1 LPCYAGSK
9 KQFLFF
15 IMSFYQNLSTMLFD
29 LSKKI
34 SLIVLAMLGFT
45 AIAFSQN
52 TVTGTV
58 KDKDGAPI
66 SGISV
71 LVKGTKAGTSTNSQ
85 GVFSFSNLAPGATLV
100 ISGAGYTQQEIKV
113 TGSEPI
119 DVTLQTSIGGLNEVV
134 VIGYGSVRKKD
145 VTGSVGKLNN
155 ANFNQ
160 GAVTNGVE
168 ALQGKVAGVAITP
181 PGGDPNGKAQI
192 RIRGI
197 GSIQGNS
204 DPLIVVDGVQG
215 IDLNTIPP
223 TEIESYDILKDASA
237 TAIYGSRGAN
247 GVVLVTT
254 KKGRSGAPRVEY
266 NTFVATESVANTV
279 DLMSAAD
286 VKAYFAKNNPLL
298 DGGASTDWVDAI
310 SRTGFT
316 HSHSLAI
323 SGGTDKTNYRGAVT
337 YYNREGVLL
346 NSGKDNLN
354 ARLSIQQ
361 KALSNKLDIQF
372 NAIYNV
378 VNRKF
383 IDYGGDIANVTI
395 SGVGQESL
403 NPFLFA
409 YSMNPT
415 NPIYDNSP
423 TNRYGG
429 YFQPNQYASQN
440 PVAFLEQI
448 YNRGRENN
456 FNGSGRLEYELF
468 KDFKVFVFGSQ
479 NNINTVNDFA
489 SPTTAY
495 NTSLG
500 YAKKG
505 NINERNLLGNTGITY
520 RKAAGDHSFDVIGVY
535 EYFKNTKDEFS
546 VAVTDL
552 RYDNVLDNNL
562 SLGGTIVQGF
572 PKSSKEEYNI
582 VSFLGRVNYNYAGKY
597 YLTASVRRDG
607 SSKLGL
613 NNKWGTFPSVSAA
626 WALSKESFLQNSR
639 NWLSDLKLRVGYGV
653 TGNQNGISPTLSQK
667 LLGFGAPTL
676 VNGVVVTPTII
687 TQNANSDLKW
697 EKKAQFNAGIDF
709 TILNSRLSGSVD
721 YYSGKTTDLLYE
733 FAVDPALFDG
743 AGTLTANAGE
753 MTNKGVE
760 VSLSS
765 PLIKKQDF
773 QLNIGANISFNTNKI
788 ENINGQ
794 ASDKNGN
801 IVQLSQPSRVN
812 WGNIYGRGLSFSNVT
827 VLEPGYAMGTLY
839 VPHYIGKNAA
849 GEPQIESDN
858 VDKFI
863 HIKALPKFIYGFS
876 LNPRYKHLDAAINFR
891 GSYGGKIYNGTL
903 TNLNNE
909 GRLAD
914 GDNVYAGAVTD
925 GFKKPQ
931 ISDFFVESSSFLRLD
946 NMSIGYNIPLSSGSA
961 FKSLR
966 VFVAGNNIFIITN
979 YKGTDP
985 EVAAD
990 GKNMNIENI
999 NVYPKNRVFSL
1010 GLNVGF

>member
-1 LPCYAGSK
+1 MPLALVK
-9 KQFLFF
+9 KVGLF
-15 IMSFYQNLSTMLFD
+15 
-29 LSKKI
+29 
-34 SLIVLAMLGFT
+34 VLAILGST
-45 AIAFSQN
+45 AIAWAQN
-52 TVTGTV
+52 SVSGTV
-58 KDKDGAPI
+58 KDTDGAPI
-66 SGISV
+66 AGVSV
-71 LVKGTKAGTSTNSQ
+71 IVKGTNTGTSTNAM
-85 GVFSFSNLAPGATLV
+85 GVFRFSNQASGVTLLITSSGYAP
-100 ISGAGYTQQEIKV
+100 QEIKV
-113 TGSEPI
+113 SGFDPIELILQPSMGS
-119 DVTLQTSIGGLNEVV
+119 LNEVV

-145 VTGSVGKLNN
+145 VTGSVGRLNST
-155 ANFNQ
+155 NFNQ
-160 GAVTNGVE
+160 GAVTNGIE

-181 PGGDPNGKAQI
+181 AGGDPNGKAQI

-223 TEIESYDILKDASA
+223 TEIESFDILKDASA

-254 KKGRSGAPRVEY
+254 KKGKSGAPRLEY
-266 NTFVATESVANTV
+266 NTFIATESVANTV
-279 DLMSAAD
+279 DLMSATD

-298 DGGASTDWVDAI
+298 DGGASTDWVNAI

-316 HSHSLAI
+316 HNHSLAM
-323 SGGTDKTNYRGAVT
+323 SGGSDKFNYRGALT
-337 YYNREGVLL
+337 YFNKEGVLL
-346 NSGKDNLN
+346 NSGKENVN
-354 ARLSIQQ
+354 ARLSINQ
-361 KALSNKLDIQF
+361 KAINNKLDIQL
-372 NAIYNV
+372 NVIYNMAK
-378 VNRKF
+378 RRF
-383 IDYGGDIANVTI
+383 IDYGSETNNSTI

-415 NPIYDNSP
+415 NPIYDPSP
-423 TNRYGG
+423 TNLYGG

-456 FNGSGRLEYELF
+456 FNGSARLEYSLTN
-468 KDFKVFVFGSQ
+468 DLKVFVFGSQ
-479 NNINTVNDFA
+479 NNISTVNDFA
-489 SPTTAY
+489 SPTTAF

-505 NINERNLLGNTGITY
+505 NINETNLLGNTGLNFRRTF
-520 RKAAGDHSFDVIGVY
+520 GEHSFDAVGAY
-535 EYFKNTKDEFS
+535 EYFQNTKDEFS

-552 RYDNVLDNNL
+552 RYNNVLNNNL
-562 SLGGTIVQGF
+562 NLGGTVVQGF
-572 PKSSKEEYNI
+572 PKSNKEEYNI
-582 VSFLGRVNYNYAGKY
+582 ISFLGRVNYNYGGKY
-597 YLTASVRRDG
+597 YLTASLRRDG

-613 NNKWGTFPSVSAA
+613 NNRWGTFPSVSAA
-626 WALSKESFLQNSR
+626 WALSKENFMNGSAR
-639 NWLSDLKLRVGYGV
+639 WLNDLKVRVGYGV

-667 LLGFGAPTL
+667 LIGFGAPTL
-676 VNGVVVTPTII
+676 SNGVVVTPTII
-687 TQNANSDLKW
+687 TQNSNSDLRW

-709 TILNSRLSGSVD
+709 AVINNKLSVSVD

-733 FAVDPALFDG
+733 FGVDPALFDG

-753 MTNKGVE
+753 MTNKGLE
-760 VSLSS
+760 VSLNA
-765 PLIKKQDF
+765 PIIKRDDF
-773 QLNIGANISFNTNKI
+773 QLNIGANISFNSNKI
-788 ENINGQ
+788 INIDGQ

-801 IVQLSQPSRVN
+801 IVPLSQPSRVN

-827 VLEPGYAMGTLY
+827 ILQPGYQMGSIY
-839 VPHYIGKNAA
+839 VPHYTGKNAA

-858 VDKFI
+858 PDKFI
-863 HIKALPKFIYGFS
+863 HINALPKFIYGFS
-876 LNPRYKHLDAAINFR
+876 LNPRYKQLDAAINFR
-891 GSYGGKIYNGTL
+891 GSYGGKVYNGTL

-914 GDNVYAGAVTD
+914 GDNVYAGAITD

-931 ISDFFVESSSFLRLD
+931 ISDYFVETSSFLRLD
-946 NMSIGYNIPLSSGSA
+946 NMSIGYNVPLNSGSV

-966 VFVAGNNIFIITN
+966 AFVAGNNIFIITK

-985 EVAAD
+985 EVPAD

-999 NVYPKNRVFSL
+999 NIYPKNRAFSL
-1010 GLNVGF
+1010 GINVGF